1 MSDGLTPEPS
11 PIPSN
16 IVERFG
22 GINSKKTFAAI
33 LVLLAVTAMV
43 AEFPYGSFLLILSVL
58 LLAKPRVGAVIF
70 LISAIGLYATSAG
83 FYEFVESNEADS
95 LNCDV
100 ENWEEIEAC
109 ATELFLLGTDQDEI
123 EHKFFTRMGT
133 MTYPL
138 AASVFG
144 AEYEATAEVE
154 FTEDGSLRLESIVSK
169 GSDMRPLFDEGL
181 KDFVSGSVWVKT
193 DSPNITFP
201 ATGYLTMR
209 FKLEGDAGDVVTGG
223 WVDVLLITLFYL
235 AIFLVA
241 GSILQSNSNPL
252 DFAATVAIP
261 TGIYVAAFYTC
272 VAVSTYTTTNYLQ
285 LGLGLLIGLVFM
297 GVGVTASVYRK
308 TPKLDANSDTN
319 PVAYLLLALLPV
331 VGIAATH
338 DPFVSFFVDGPHGYN
353 EEVGMV
359 FGAVFNVYVIALLIL
374 VLAFNWLLGERFST
388 RRKLDVLI
396 LSSTALV
403 AVSIVVWFFQMD
415 AITDDYV
422 AIFPALEI
430 AAIGL
435 ACTSLLFIFAVLSS
449 KKSVP
454 KLAYRRRVL
463 LLLEV
468 FTFYLFFAYAP
479 ASVSQLGQQFVQS
492 GVEQEEQ
499 RILEER
505 LKTIEELLDIEPI
518 ESDEI
523 DDE

>member
-1 MSDGLTPEPS
+1 MSDGLMPKQSPS
-11 PIPSN
+11 MNNVITRVKGFS
-16 IVERFG
+16 
-22 GINSKKTFAAI
+22 SKQIFSVI
-33 LVLLAVTAMV
+33 LAVLAVAAMFT
-43 AEFPYGSFLLILSVL
+43 EFPYGSFLLILSML
-58 LLAKPRVGAVIF
+58 LLAKPRSGAVIF
-70 LISAIGLYATSAG
+70 LISVIGLYATSAG
-83 FYEFVESNEADS
+83 LYEIVAANKDDS
-95 LNCDV
+95 FNCDV
-100 ENWEEIEAC
+100 ENWEEIEEC
-109 ATELFLLGTDQDEI
+109 AVESFMMATDQDEI
-123 EHKFFTRMGT
+123 EHKFFVRMGN
-133 MTYPL
+133 MKYPV
-138 AASVFG
+138 AALVFG
-144 AEYEATAEVE
+144 AEYEATAELE
-154 FTEDGSLRLESIVSK
+154 FTEDGSLRIESIISK

-181 KDFVSGSVWVKT
+181 KDYVSDSVWVKT

-201 ATGYLTMR
+201 ATGYLNMF
-209 FKLEGDAGDVVTGG
+209 FKLEADAGGVKTSW
-223 WVDVLLITLFYL
+223 WVDILLLTLFYL
-235 AIFLVA
+235 ASFFVA

-252 DFAATVAIP
+252 DFAASVAIP

-297 GVGVTASVYRK
+297 GVGVMASVYRK

-331 VGIAATH
+331 VGIAATY
-338 DPFVSFFVDGPHGYN
+338 DPFVSFFVDGPHGYI

-359 FGAVFNVYVIALLIL
+359 FGAVFNIYVIALLFL

-403 AVSIVVWFFQMD
+403 AISVVVWFFQMD

-449 KKSVP
+449 RKSIP
-454 KLAYRRRVL
+454 KLAFRRRVL

-479 ASVSQLGQQFVQS
+479 ASVSELGQQFVQS

-499 RILEER
+499 RMLEER

-523 DDE
+523 DEE

>member
-1 MSDGLTPEPS
+1 MSDGLTPEQSPS
-11 PIPSN
+11 LNNVITRVKGFS
-16 IVERFG
+16 
-22 GINSKKTFAAI
+22 SKQIFSLI
-33 LVLLAVTAMV
+33 LAVLAVAAMF
-43 AEFPYGSFLLILSVL
+43 AEFPYGSFLLILSML

-70 LISAIGLYATSAG
+70 LISVIGLYATSAG
-83 FYEFVESNEADS
+83 FYEFLEANEDDS

-109 ATELFLLGTDQDEI
+109 ATEFFMLGTDKDEI

-133 MTYPL
+133 MTYPV
-138 AASVFG
+138 AARVFG
-144 AEYEATAEVE
+144 AEYEATAEVK
-154 FTEDGSLRLESIVSK
+154 FTEDGSLRVESIVSK
-169 GSDMRPLFDEGL
+169 GSDMRPLFDERL
-181 KDFVSGSVWVKT
+181 KDFVSDSVWVKT

-209 FKLEGDAGDVVTGG
+209 YKLEGDAGGIETSR
-223 WVDVLLITLFYL
+223 WVDVLLITLLYL
-235 AIFLVA
+235 AIFFVA

-252 DFAATVAIP
+252 DFAVSVAIP

-285 LGLGLLIGLVFM
+285 LGIGLLIGLAFM
-297 GVGVTASVYRK
+297 GLGVIASVYRK
-308 TPKLDANSDTN
+308 TPKLDADSDTN

-331 VGIAATH
+331 IGITNTY
-338 DPFVSFFVDGPHGYN
+338 DPLVAFFVDGPHTYN
-353 EEVGMV
+353 EEFGMV
-359 FGAVFNVYVIALLIL
+359 FSSVFDVYVIALLFL
-374 VLAFNWLLGERFST
+374 VLALNWLLGDRLST

-415 AITDDYV
+415 AIADDYV

-449 KKSVP
+449 RKSIP
-454 KLAYRRRVL
+454 KLAFRRRVL
-463 LLLEV
+463 LLFEV

-479 ASVSQLGQQFVQS
+479 ASVSELGQQFVQS

-499 RILEER
+499 RMLEER

-523 DDE
+523 DEE